1 MAPAG
6 TSSFCVCLSWL
17 KCGRIISP
25 KRSACIQSHGA
36 SEAPAPHVLPRSPY
50 WKHRSRWALPKR
62 NFLLHRCTL
71 SLLHTST
78 KMKSKPRLTRW
89 LKNSE
94 LRIATHIFLS
104 PLVTQQHSSFWIQI
118 ICLFP
123 LWLSNELFKMCV
135 FCAQRNYRNK
145 PRWKIQPKKMLMI
158 SRSFSERA
166 NEFSNILVCSTEK
179 DAYYQN
185 LPWCPELETLKCKGK
200 KEILYLVLCIV
211 AKEKRKWRKRSWML
225 QKPPIM
231 TGEKGAKKCCK
242 RNGGI
247 LERGCSCH

>member
-135 FCAQRNYRNK
+135 FCAQMNNRNK
-145 PRWKIQPKKMLMI
+145 TNQEGKFGLRKCGWYLEAFEKEQTSSQIFRFVAQRGMPTIKTSPGVQ
-158 SRSFSERA
+158 
-166 NEFSNILVCSTEK
+166 NEK
-179 DAYYQN
+179 
-185 LPWCPELETLKCKGK
+185 
-200 KEILYLVLCIV
+200 
-211 AKEKRKWRKRSWML
+211 
-225 QKPPIM
+225 
-231 TGEKGAKKCCK
+231 
-242 RNGGI
+242 
-247 LERGCSCH
+247 H